1 MDSFSRAR
9 QRDGGVS
16 SSLPVCVAEC
26 RDFGSEGS
34 LSLSLSVS
42 PLLVGRPQLDKQ
54 FKTII
59 IRLITII
66 IADICIAQSIFKL
79 ICGS

>member
-26 RDFGSEGS
+26 RDFGSEG
-34 LSLSLSVS
+34 SLSLSVS